1 MITLLRSIAFNILFY
16 LNTVVFLVIALP
28 TFVMPYQAI
37 VQVAKAW
44 GRVSLLLLRI
54 VAGVK
59 FELRGRENIPQG
71 AVIVASKHQSAWE
84 TFALM
89 PLFKMPA
96 IIMKRELQW
105 IPVFGW
111 LMIKARMVGVDR
123 GARARAL
130 IRMAERARAEL
141 ARGRQL
147 IIFPEGTRRPV
158 GAAPDYKS
166 GVSFLY
172 STAGVPCLPVALN
185 SGVFWPRRS
194 LRRKPGTVVAEILPP
209 IPPGLDKKTFAARLE
224 DDIESATARLVA
236 EAQADQ

>member
-158 GAAPDYKS
+158 GAAADYKS

>member
-16 LNTVVFLVIALP
+16 MNTVVFLVIALP

-158 GAAPDYKS
+158 GAAADYKS